1 MVLGSKLPHARALP
15 ADTAAA
21 RADTGTVPLQ
31 RAPRD

>member
-15 ADTAAA
+15 ADAD
-21 RADTGTVPLQ
+21 RSDTGTVPLQ